1 MKGKISTIKNANG
14 EVAFPITTISAVYM
28 EDGTTKLSEEVEE
41 LKNELDNV
49 EDSATKLSEEVE
61 ELKNELDNMED
72 GTTKLSEEVEG
83 LKNELDN
90 MEQQLQEEIN
100 EVFQCVSNAK
110 KIIAEAI
117 TDKGVETS
125 ATDTFQTMTDNINK
139 INANSKGFE
148 YIGNTSGLKVLN
160 IHEFINDMSGEE
172 I

>member
-14 EVAFPITTISAVYM
+14 EVAFPVTTISAVYM
-28 EDGTTKLSEEVEE
+28 EDGATKLSEEVKELKNELDNMEDDTTKLSEEVEE
-41 LKNELDNV
+41 LKNELDNI
-49 EDSATKLSEEVE
+49 
-61 ELKNELDNMED
+61 
-72 GTTKLSEEVEG
+72 
-83 LKNELDN
+83 
-90 MEQQLQEEIN
+90 EQQLQEEIN

-125 ATDTFQTMTDNINK
+125 ATDTFQTMANNINK
-139 INANSKGFE
+139 INTNEFE

-160 IHEFINDMSGEE
+160 IHEYINDMSGEE

>member
-14 EVAFPITTISAVYM
+14 EVAFPVTTISAVYM

-41 LKNELDNV
+41 LKNELDNM
-49 EDSATKLSEEVE
+49 EDS
-61 ELKNELDNMED
+61 
-72 GTTKLSEEVEG
+72 TTKLSEEVEG

>member
-14 EVAFPITTISAVYM
+14 EVAFPITTISAVY
-28 EDGTTKLSEEVEE
+28 
-41 LKNELDNV
+41 
-49 EDSATKLSEEVE
+49 
-61 ELKNELDNMED
+61 MED